1 MGLQEAYLA
10 KVEAELKEWDA
21 EIMQHEAKAERAQ
34 AQIQIQY
41 YEQLAALRTKHTTA
55 GEKLHELKQA
65 SGSAW
70 ESVKIGVES
79 AWHELRSSLTSIA
92 AKFK

>member
-41 YEQLAALRTKHTTA
+41 FEQLAALRTKHTTA

-70 ESVKIGVES
+70 ESVKLGVES
-79 AWHELRSSLTSIA
+79 AWHELRSGLTSIA

>member
-10 KVEAELKEWDA
+10 KIEAELKEWDA

-41 YEQLAALRTKHTTA
+41 FEQLAALRTQHTTA
-55 GEKLHELKQA
+55 RDKLHELKQA

-70 ESVKIGVES
+70 ESVKLGVES
-79 AWHELRSSLTSIA
+79 AWHELRSGLTSIA

>member
-70 ESVKIGVES
+70 ESVKLSVES
-79 AWHELRSSLTSIA
+79 AWHELRSGLTSIA

>member
-70 ESVKIGVES
+70 ESVKLGVES
-79 AWHELRSSLTSIA
+79 AWHELRSGLTSIA